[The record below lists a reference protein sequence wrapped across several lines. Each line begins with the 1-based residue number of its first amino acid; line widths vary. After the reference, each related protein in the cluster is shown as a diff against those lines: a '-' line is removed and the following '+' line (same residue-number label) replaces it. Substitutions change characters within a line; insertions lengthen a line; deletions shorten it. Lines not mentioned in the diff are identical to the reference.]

1 VDKLIENCLGFQWDE
16 GNSENNWGKH
26 KVSKSECEQTFFNLP
41 LIIADD
47 TKHSIDENR
56 WFILGRTDTDR
67 LLFIVFTI
75 REKLV
80 RVISARNM
88 NNKEREIYNE
98 QIKKNTELK
107 Q

>member
-1 VDKLIENCLGFQWDE
+1 MDKLIENCLGFQWDE
-16 GNSENNWGKH
+16 GNSEKNWEKH
-26 KVSKSECEQTFFNLP
+26 KVSKSECEQAFFNLP
-41 LIIADD
+41 LIITDD

-75 REKLV
+75 RENLI

-98 QIKKNTELK
+98 QNKKYTELK